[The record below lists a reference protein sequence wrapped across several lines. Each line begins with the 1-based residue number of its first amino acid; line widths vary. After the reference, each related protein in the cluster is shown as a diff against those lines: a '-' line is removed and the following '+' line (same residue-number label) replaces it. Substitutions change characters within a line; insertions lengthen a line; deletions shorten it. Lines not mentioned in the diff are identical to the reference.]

1 MKTLLV
7 PTDFSDGS
15 KSAVNTAIALAKK
28 GNAQI
33 HFLHVL
39 STPVDW
45 LRLDKSQ
52 EKNYP
57 ETIKEIGIATDK
69 LNKLVKKAN
78 EAGVEAKEILNFNI
92 GVSDL
97 CHYIE
102 QHNYDLVLIGSHGI
116 SDLSDMMLGS
126 NAQRVL
132 RNAKVPLLVLKAK
145 SKSEF
150 NKLLFASNF
159 EEEAKHAFKKAL
171 DFAKLNNAEVHL
183 LFVNVPYHF
192 EDTATTM
199 ARMKKFEKLGDGL
212 VKGKHIYNAHGEE
225 KGILAFSDENKI
237 DVIALTT
244 HGKSGFM
251 RMLAP
256 SIAESLAN
264 HSGVPV
270 LSINVKS
277 K

>member
-1 MKTLLV
+1 M
-7 PTDFSDGS
+7 
-15 KSAVNTAIALAKK
+15 
-28 GNAQI
+28 
-33 HFLHVL
+33 HVL

-45 LRLDKSQ
+45 LKLNKSQ

-57 ETIKEIGIATDK
+57 DTIKEIGIAKDK

-78 EAGVEAKEILNFNI
+78 DAGVEAKEILNYNL

-97 CHYIE
+97 CDYIE

-116 SDLSDMMLGS
+116 SDFSEVMLGS
-126 NAQRVL
+126 NAQRLL

-145 SKSEF
+145 NKSDYK
-150 NKLLFASNF
+150 KLLFASNF
-159 EEEAKHAFKKAL
+159 EEEAKNAFKKAL
-171 DFAKLNNAEVHL
+171 DFAKLNQSDVHL
-183 LFVNVPYHF
+183 LYVNVPYHF
-192 EDTATTM
+192 EDTSTTM
-199 ARMKKFEKLGDGL
+199 ARMKKFEKISDGL
-212 VKGKHIYNAHGEE
+212 VKGKHIYNSHGEE
-225 KGILAFSDENKI
+225 KGILEFSEENNI
-237 DVIALTT
+237 DIISLTT

>member
-132 RNAKVPLLVLKAK
+132 RNAKVPLLVLKANQN
-145 SKSEF
+145 STNCF
-150 NKLLFASNF
+150 LLLILR
-159 EEEAKHAFKKAL
+159 K
-171 DFAKLNNAEVHL
+171 KLNTHL
-183 LFVNVPYHF
+183 
-192 EDTATTM
+192 
-199 ARMKKFEKLGDGL
+199 KKR
-212 VKGKHIYNAHGEE
+212 
-225 KGILAFSDENKI
+225 
-237 DVIALTT
+237 LT
-244 HGKSGFM
+244 
-251 RMLAP
+251 LP
-256 SIAESLAN
+256 N
-264 HSGVPV
+264 
-270 LSINVKS
+270 
-277 K
+277 

>member
-15 KSAVNTAIALAKK
+15 KAAVDTAITIAKK

-45 LRLDKSQ
+45 LKLNKSQ

-57 ETIKEIGIATDK
+57 DTIKEIGNATDQ
-69 LNKLVKKAN
+69 LNKLIKKAKD
-78 EAGVEAKEILNFNI
+78 AGVEAKEILSFNM

-97 CHYIE
+97 CNYIE
-102 QHNYDLVLIGSHGI
+102 QHNYDLVLIGSHGVTDF
-116 SDLSDMMLGS
+116 SEVMLGS

-145 SKSEF
+145 NKSEYK
-150 NKLLFASNF
+150 KLLFASNF

-171 DFAKLNNAEVHL
+171 DFAKLNQSEIHL
-183 LFVNVPYHF
+183 LYVNVPYHF
-192 EDTATTM
+192 EDTTDSM
-199 ARMKKFEKLGDGL
+199 ARMTKFEKISDGF

-225 KGILAFSDENKI
+225 KGILTFSEENKI
-237 DVIALTT
+237 DVISLTT

-264 HSGVPV
+264 HAGVPV
-270 LSINVKS
+270 LSINVKAN
-277 K
+277 